1 MFSHTDIAEDFLWH
15 YLPTDITTLI
25 KPGSLELEKDSFIGP
40 ELKEHYADLL
50 YQVQTATGQPGH
62 VYLLFEHK
70 SRQHPLIALDLLR
83 YMIGIWGQAVKSG
96 QGAPL
101 ASNLAHCALPW
112 AAGVENR
119 HQFW

>member
-1 MFSHTDIAEDFLWH
+1 MSGRNGSINRG
-15 YLPTDITTLI
+15 LI
-25 KPGSLELEKDSFIGP
+25 SKLFQQNPKHRHSG
-40 ELKEHYADLL
+40 KEHYADLL
-50 YQVQTATGQPGH
+50 YRVQTTTGQPGH